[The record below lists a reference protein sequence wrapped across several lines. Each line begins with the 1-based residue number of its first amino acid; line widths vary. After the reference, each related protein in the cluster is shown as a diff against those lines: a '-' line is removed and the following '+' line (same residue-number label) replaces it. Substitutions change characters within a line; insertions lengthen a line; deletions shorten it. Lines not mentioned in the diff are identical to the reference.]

1 MEYQEYAPPE
11 GKEDIIRCLWSLRA
25 GPGSKPGAPALPDGC
40 PELVLNL
47 GDPCRAIGSDGR
59 LRRQPPFTLV
69 GQITRPF
76 VVAPT
81 GALDLIAVRFAPAGA
96 ATLHQP
102 MAPITDSW
110 IDAARLPDARP
121 LIDAV
126 ASGRTMPD
134 RVARLRVALT
144 TLPGTNL
151 SLDARVLRAVEY
163 IEQSHGGAP
172 IEEVAD
178 SAATTPRHLQR
189 LFTRFVGI
197 SPKLL
202 ARIRRFQRVFA
213 AWREERESWAA
224 VAIGCGYADQAHL
237 IRDFSELGGAPPAG
251 FLAVIPEFTRQF
263 TALRSSTST
272 KAGLHDGE

>member
-1 MEYQEYAPPE
+1 MEYQEYAPPD
-11 GKEDIIRCLWSLRA
+11 GKEDIVRCLWSLRA
-25 GPGSKPGAPALPDGC
+25 GPGSKPDAPALPDGC

-47 GDPCRAIGSDGR
+47 GDPCRAIGPDGR
-59 LRRQPPFTLV
+59 LRRQPSFTLV

-126 ASGRTMPD
+126 AGARRMPD
-134 RVARLRVALT
+134 RVGRLSVALM
-144 TLPGTNL
+144 TLPGPNL
-151 SLDARVLRAVEY
+151 SLDARVLRAVAH
-163 IEQSHGGAP
+163 IEQTHGVAP

-178 SAATTPRHLQR
+178 AAATTPRHLQR
-189 LFTRFVGI
+189 LFNRFVGV

-202 ARIRRFQRVFA
+202 ARMRRFQRVFA

-224 VAIGCGYADQAHL
+224 VAIGCGYSDQAHL

-251 FLAVIPEFTRQF
+251 LVAAIPEFTRQF
-263 TALRSSTST
+263 TALRTRGPT
-272 KAGLHDGE
+272 GPVA